1 MSSRPTR
8 YPSHPCGSSAANEAA
23 GDAGIADAEIADAR
37 IDGARIDDGRFVTPD
52 ALIAP
57 RQIAV
62 GTDARAIAVIAQAGE
77 ATSDAP
83 GFVWLGGYR
92 SDMSG
97 GKAVALSAWGESI
110 GRSVTRM
117 DYSGHG
123 LSSGRFEDGTIAR
136 WLEEAEAV
144 LLEATR
150 GPQVLVGSS
159 MGGWLALLLAQR
171 LAKQGNEQGNEQDGT
186 QDGTQDDKRDA
197 LAGRIAGLLL
207 IAPAWNMASLMWSGL
222 DEAQRETL
230 IRDGVYREPS
240 EYGETLLLRDLIEEG
255 RALEWTGDPVRLGV
269 PVRILQGLRDADVPA
284 AHVMKLLERLEDE
297 DVVLTLVK
305 DGDHRLS
312 RPQDLDRMLRCAVG
326 F

>member
-1 MSSRPTR
+1 M
-8 YPSHPCGSSAANEAA
+8 
-23 GDAGIADAEIADAR
+23 
-37 IDGARIDDGRFVTPD
+37 TPD

-57 RQIAV
+57 REITV
-62 GTDARAIAVIAQAGE
+62 GTDARSIAVIAQSGE
-77 ATSDAP
+77 ATTEAP

-97 GKAVALSAWGESI
+97 GKAVALSAWGASV

-123 LSSGRFEDGTIAR
+123 LSGGRFEDGTIER

-144 LLEATR
+144 LLETTR

-159 MGGWLALLLAQR
+159 MGGWIALLLAER
-171 LAKQGNEQGNEQDGT
+171 LAT
-186 QDGTQDDKRDA
+186 RDA
-197 LAGRIAGLLL
+197 LAGRVAGLLL

-230 IRDGVYREPS
+230 MRDGVYREPS

-255 RALEWTGDPVRLGV
+255 RALEWTGDPVGLGV

-284 AHVMKLLERLEDE
+284 AYVMKLLERLEDE